1 LVGRQECSL
10 ARNLHTGLQPRFG
23 GAFVARLCAVF
34 YFEQTRLEPFA
45 WMHLGGGRR
54 GMPCLLLPS
63 AENEPHRKPLKPN
76 SNHATKE
83 GFAPPL
89 KVGSFSRT

>member
-1 LVGRQECSL
+1 
-10 ARNLHTGLQPRFG
+10 
-23 GAFVARLCAVF
+23 VF

-54 GMPCLLLPS
+54 GMPCLLLPR

>member
-1 LVGRQECSL
+1 
-10 ARNLHTGLQPRFG
+10 
-23 GAFVARLCAVF
+23 
-34 YFEQTRLEPFA
+34 
-45 WMHLGGGRR
+45 
-54 GMPCLLLPS
+54 MPPKMQCLLLPS